1 MSQERGTSPVLRRGL
16 VAAAAV
22 LAGFAVLVA
31 VSPRPEA
38 AEKEEAPARQARALP
53 ADLDL
58 VPRDAFG
65 FLSFRVADVWT
76 NSDVTMLR
84 EDLGKKNPAVMRDF
98 LAPLAVGVDPS
109 EVERLTFLMP
119 KVPAFDDPNA
129 QPAFAV
135 FVATTKAYDI
145 KKILKE
151 LMPDGKEEKFKG
163 KVLFTSSGA
172 AIHPISDRAYLLG
185 PAHVVED
192 ILSQTPPKE
201 GKGPL
206 SEALALAAEKH
217 YITGG
222 MNPAPLLKAVPPEAK
237 QQEEFETFKPIL
249 EAQSLALAFDAGKEL
264 RLFGTLH
271 CSGESEA
278 KDAARGVRAFVGL
291 FLKEALPRLKQ
302 ELKLTDD
309 KDKDLKKVMSEIE
322 TALEK
327 ATIEPKGSV
336 VHMEAKAKV
345 DLGKFG
351 AALIAGLP
359 KVRAVAEGGVSENN
373 LKQLALAMHN
383 YASTYGTFPPAAQ
396 TDKDGK
402 ALLSWRV
409 LILPYIEEDRLYN
422 EFKLNEPW
430 DGPNNKKLIERMP
443 KVFAVGDKAGSNT
456 YYRVFHG
463 KGAAFEGAKGLKIA
477 DFTDGTSN
485 TLLIVEA
492 DTPVPWTKPDEL
504 EFDAKKDLPK
514 LGGLDKDNFYAA
526 FADGSVKK
534 LPKTIDKDKLKAYIT
549 RNGGEEIKE

>member
-1 MSQERGTSPVLRRGL
+1 MSQKRGTRLALRRWL
-16 VAAAAV
+16 VVVTAV
-22 LAGFAVLVA
+22 LAAFAMLIA
-31 VSPRPEA
+31 LTPRPEA
-38 AEKEEAPARQARALP
+38 AEKDEAPAKQARALP
-53 ADLDL
+53 ADLNL
-58 VPRDAFG
+58 VPREAFG
-65 FLSFRVADVWT
+65 FLSFRVADIWT
-76 NSDVTMLR
+76 NSDVTKLR
-84 EDLGKKNPAVMRDF
+84 EELGKNNPAVMRDF
-98 LAPLAVGVDPS
+98 LAPLSVGVEPS

-119 KVPAFDDPNA
+119 KVPPFDTPS
-129 QPAFAV
+129 QPAFV
-135 FVATTKAYDI
+135 VYVATTKPYDM
-145 KKILKE
+145 KKVLKE
-151 LMPDGKEEKFKG
+151 LMPDGKEDKFKG
-163 KVLFTSSGA
+163 KVVFTSSGA

-185 PAHVVED
+185 PAHAVED
-192 ILSQTPPKE
+192 VLSQTPPKDN
-201 GKGPL
+201 KGPL
-206 SEALALAAEKH
+206 SEGLALAAEKH

-222 MNPAPLLKAVPPEAK
+222 MNPTALLKAVPPEAK
-237 QQEEFETFKPIL
+237 QSEEFETFKPIL

-278 KDAARGVRAFVGL
+278 KDAARGVRGFIGL

-309 KDKDLKKVMSEIE
+309 KDKDLKQVMTEIE

-327 ATIEPKGSV
+327 STIDAKGSV
-336 VHMEAKAKV
+336 VHLEAKAKV

-351 AALIAGLP
+351 TALISGLP
-359 KVRAVAEGGVSENN
+359 KVRSLADGNVSENN
-373 LKQLALAMHN
+373 LKQLVLAMHAYHDQN
-383 YASTYGTFPPAAQ
+383 GSLPPAFH

-409 LILPYIEEDRLYN
+409 LILPFIEEAQLYN

-443 KVFAVGDKAGSNT
+443 KVFAVGDKTGSNT

-463 KGAAFEGAKGLKIA
+463 KGAAFEGAKGVKLT

-485 TLLIVEA
+485 TFLIVEA

-514 LGGLDKDNFYAA
+514 LGGLDKEKFYAA
-526 FADGSVKK
+526 FADGRVKQFS
-534 LPKTIDKDKLKAYIT
+534 KTIEKDLLKAYIT
-549 RNGGEEIKE
+549 RNGGEVIKE